1 MLAKLLSHARHNIV
15 GYLALFVALGG
26 TAMAAKPML
35 TGADIQDGTINS
47 ADLRDRGAA
56 GYPGPSIQGIDLEA
70 NTLTGAE
77 ILESTLGQVPSASD
91 ADKLGGT
98 NASSYLKSGDTAG
111 GDLAGQYPNP
121 TLAQPEPWHAIGPA
135 TGAPCGSSP
144 GGTDHFCAAG
154 LSNFGSGANTTA
166 YFKDPFGIVH
176 LKGTVKNSA
185 ATTEHQ
191 LFYLP
196 EGYRPAGDGAY
207 AVAKGNDIGIVDV
220 LAGGG
225 VIFVNSIFGNS
236 LAQNEAVSLDGLNFR
251 AE

>member
-1 MLAKLLSHARHNIV
+1 MLAKLLSHARHNV
-15 GYLALFVALGG
+15 VAYLALFVALGG
-26 TAMAAKPML
+26 TAIAAKPML

-47 ADLRDRGAA
+47 SDLRDRGST
-56 GYPGPSIQGIDLEA
+56 GYPGPSVQGTDLEA

-77 ILESTLGQVPSASD
+77 IAESTLGQVPSASD

-98 NASSYLKSGDTAG
+98 SASSYLKSGDTAG

-121 TLAQPEPWHAIGPA
+121 TLAQPEPWNEIGPG
-135 TGAPCGSSP
+135 TGCGP

-154 LSNFGSGANTTA
+154 LGNYGSGANTTA
-166 YFKDPFGIVH
+166 YFKDPFGVVH

-185 ATTEHQ
+185 ATNEHQ

-220 LAGGG
+220 LSSGA
-225 VIFVNSIFGNS
+225 VLFVSSIFGNS
-236 LAQNEAVSLDGLNFR
+236 LAQNEAVSLDGISFR
-251 AE
+251 AG

>member
-1 MLAKLLSHARHNIV
+1 MLAKLLSHARHNFV

-26 TAMAAKPML
+26 TAMAAKPMF
-35 TGADIQDGTINS
+35 TGADVQDGTINS
-47 ADLRDRGAA
+47 ADLRDRGSTA
-56 GYPGPSIQGIDLEA
+56 YPGPSIQGTDLEA

-77 ILESTLGQVPSASD
+77 IAESTLGQVPSASD

-121 TLAQPEPWHAIGPA
+121 TLAQPEPWHEIGPG
-135 TGAPCGSSP
+135 TGCGSGP
-144 GGTDHFCAAG
+144 EATDHFCSAG
-154 LSNFGSGANTTA
+154 LGNFGSGANTTA

-176 LKGTVKNSA
+176 LKGTVKNSGA
-185 ATTEHQ
+185 NLEHQ

-196 EGYRPAGDGAY
+196 EGYRPAGDGAF

-220 LAGGG
+220 LTNGG
-225 VIFVNSIFGNS
+225 VIFVSSIFGNS
-236 LAQNEAVSLDGLNFR
+236 LAQNEAVSLDGLSFR
-251 AE
+251 AG